1 MAGQLEGDVKAY
13 SPLFVSTAIITG
25 EATAQSL
32 MIDGRVLMSIVA
44 DKLYLS
50 ITADFEGQSHCSD
63 VAIDNGT
70 YVDAKFIKELVTNG

>member
-1 MAGQLEGDVKAY
+1 
-13 SPLFVSTAIITG
+13 
-25 EATAQSL
+25 

-63 VAIDNGT
+63 VAIDNGA
-70 YVDAKFIKELVTNG
+70 YVDAKFTKELVTNG